1 MALCAKDV
9 AITAGPVI
17 LACALALGG
26 APARSQRAEAVAVAA
41 SMGAEVERKSA
52 QLALE
57 EAALRDALAAS
68 AEGEGDQLWKSFGPG
83 FEVREGL
90 YSAVGDSLNL
100 LMALDG
106 LSRSD
111 LGLFIQS
118 VDWVEQPGTGT
129 WLLRVSLEP

>member
-9 AITAGPVI
+9 ALIAGGVI

-26 APARSQRAEAVAVAA
+26 ALARSQRAEAGALAA

-57 EAALRDALAAS
+57 EAALRDALAAG
-68 AEGEGDQLWKSFGPG
+68 AEGEGDELWKSFGPG

-118 VDWVEQPGTGT
+118 LDWVEQPGTGT